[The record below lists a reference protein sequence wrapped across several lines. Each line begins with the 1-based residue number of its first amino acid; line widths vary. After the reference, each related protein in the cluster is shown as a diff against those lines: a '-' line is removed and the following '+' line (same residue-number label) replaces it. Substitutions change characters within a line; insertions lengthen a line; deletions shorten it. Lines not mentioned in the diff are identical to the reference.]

1 MQIMKGTEAGF
12 FENVFS
18 RLMLRMERTVNDA
31 HPEGHFYYGPNSS
44 EASALFAYVL
54 MCAILPR
61 LMTWWKPG
69 LLSSLR
75 L

>member
-69 LLSSLR
+69 LLSSLH